1 MRILMLLANGFE
13 DTEALATR
21 DVLIRAGLDVKTVS
35 LNECLEVQTSFGLII
50 KADLF
55 AEEVTTNFDAIIL
68 PGGKRGVD
76 NLSNSL
82 LVTQLIKHAFENK
95 KLIAAI
101 CAAPSIL
108 ARYGYLKDYH
118 YTCYKGFEE
127 YYPQTYIDEP
137 LVVDKNIITAR
148 SMYYSQDFA
157 LAIIEYLLGKEKR
170 ASIEAQ
176 IKSI

>member
-1 MRILMLLANGFE
+1 MILANGFE

-35 LNECLEVQTSFGLII
+35 LNECLEVQTSFGIVI
-50 KADLF
+50 KADLYS
-55 AEEVTTNFDAIIL
+55 EEVTTNFDAIVL

-82 LVTQLIKHAFENK
+82 LVTQLLKHAFENK
-95 KLIAAI
+95 KLVAAI
-101 CAAPSIL
+101 CAAPSIP
-108 ARYGYLKDYH
+108 ARLNYLKDYK
-118 YTCYKGFEE
+118 YTCYSGFEE
-127 YYPQTYIDEP
+127 YYPSTYINEP
-137 LVVDKNIITAR
+137 VVVDKNIITAR

-170 ASIEAQ
+170 TSVEAQ
-176 IKSI
+176 IKSL